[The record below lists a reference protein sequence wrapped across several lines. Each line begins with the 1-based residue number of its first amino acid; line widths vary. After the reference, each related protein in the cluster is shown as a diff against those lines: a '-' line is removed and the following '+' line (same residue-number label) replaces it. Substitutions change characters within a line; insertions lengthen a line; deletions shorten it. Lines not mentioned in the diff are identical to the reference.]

1 MKRRRKEQI
10 LIIGLGQ
17 FGMALTKTL
26 FEKGYEVIAVD
37 IDKKL
42 VNEASNYATDAI
54 CLDAI
59 DEISL
64 SKLSPRNRDLIIC
77 SIGSREPSIL
87 TVALLKQMGCENI
100 VARASESIH
109 ARILKAIGAK
119 CIINPEYEYGKKFAH
134 KILFKSLFFDN
145 NSEELEMFEI
155 PVQPF
160 MVDKNLKELQLPD
173 KYNVI
178 VAGVMKDNKYSRPMP
193 DEKFKPDDRILV
205 TGTNEDIEK
214 MMKENN

>member
-1 MKRRRKEQI
+1 MKKHIKEQV

-37 IDKKL
+37 VDKKL

-54 CLDAI
+54 CIDAI

-64 SKLSPRNRDLIIC
+64 SKLSPKTRDLIIC
-77 SIGSREPSIL
+77 SIGAREPSIL
-87 TVALLKQMGCENI
+87 AVALLKQMGCENI
-100 VARASESIH
+100 VARASEAIH

-119 CIINPEYEYGKKFAH
+119 RIINPEYEYGKKFAN
-134 KILFKSLFFDN
+134 KIIFKSIFLDN
-145 NSEELEMFEI
+145 NADELELFEI
-155 PVQPF
+155 PVQSF
-160 MVDKNLKELQLPD
+160 MIDKNLRELQLPD

-178 VAGVMKDNKYSRPMP
+178 VAGIMKDNKYTRPVP
-193 DEKFKPDDRILV
+193 DEKFQPNSRLLV

-214 MMKENN
+214 MIKENN

>member
-1 MKRRRKEQI
+1 MKRRNKEQI

-64 SKLSPRNRDLIIC
+64 SKLSPKNRDLIIC

-100 VARASESIH
+100 VARASETIH

-119 CIINPEYEYGKKFAH
+119 CIINPEYEYGKKFAN
-134 KILFKSLFFDN
+134 KIIFKSLFLEN
-145 NSEELEMFEI
+145 NFEGLELFEI

-160 MVDKNLKELQLPD
+160 MIDKNLKELQLPD

-178 VAGVMKDNKYSRPMP
+178 VAGIMKDNKYIRPIP
-193 DEKFKPDDRILV
+193 DEKFKPEDRLLV

-214 MMKENN
+214 MMKENK

>member
-1 MKRRRKEQI
+1 MKEQI

-26 FEKGYEVIAVD
+26 YEKGYEVIAVD
-37 IDKKL
+37 IDQKL

-54 CLDAI
+54 CIDAI
-59 DEISL
+59 DETSL

-77 SIGSREPSIL
+77 SIGTREPSIL
-87 TVALLKQMGCENI
+87 AVALLKQMGCENI
-100 VARASESIH
+100 IARASEAIH

-134 KILFKSLFFDN
+134 KIIFKSLFFDN
-145 NSEELEMFEI
+145 YSDELELFEI

-160 MVDKNLKELQLPD
+160 MVGKSLKELKLPD
-173 KYNVI
+173 KHNVI
-178 VAGVMKDNKYSRPMP
+178 VTGIMKNNKYTRPMP
-193 DEKFKPDDRILV
+193 DEKFEPNDRLIV

-214 MMKENN
+214 IMKENN

>member
-1 MKRRRKEQI
+1 MKKRNKEQI

-64 SKLSPRNRDLIIC
+64 SKLSPKNRDLIIC

-100 VARASESIH
+100 VARASEAIH

-134 KILFKSLFFDN
+134 KIIFKSLFLDN
-145 NSEELEMFEI
+145 NADGLELFEI

-160 MVDKNLKELQLPD
+160 MIDKNLKELQLPD

-178 VAGVMKDNKYSRPMP
+178 VAGVMKENKYSRPIP
-193 DEKFKPDDRILV
+193 DEKFKPGDRLLV
-205 TGTNEDIEK
+205 TGTNDDIEN
-214 MMKENN
+214 MMKGDN

>member
-1 MKRRRKEQI
+1 MRRRNKEQI

-26 FEKGYEVIAVD
+26 YEKGYEVIAVD

-59 DEISL
+59 DEVSL
-64 SKLSPRNRDLIIC
+64 SKLSPKNRDLIIC

-87 TVALLKQMGCENI
+87 TVALLKQMGCENV
-100 VARASESIH
+100 VARASEAIH

-134 KILFKSLFFDN
+134 KIMFKSLFLDN
-145 NSEELEMFEI
+145 NVEGLELFEI
-155 PVQPF
+155 PVPTF
-160 MVDKNLKELQLPD
+160 MIDKNLKELQLPD

-178 VAGVMKDNKYSRPMP
+178 VAGVMKDNKYSRPIP
-193 DEKFKPDDRILV
+193 DDNFKPEDRILV

-214 MMKENN
+214 MMKENK

>member
-1 MKRRRKEQI
+1 MRKRNKEQI

-26 FEKGYEVIAVD
+26 FEKGYDVIAVD
-37 IDKKL
+37 TDKKL

-54 CLDAI
+54 CLDDI

-64 SKLSPRNRDLIIC
+64 SKLSPKNRDLIIC
-77 SIGSREPSIL
+77 SIGLREPSIL

-100 VARASESIH
+100 VARASEAIH

-119 CIINPEYEYGKKFAH
+119 CIINPEYEYGKKFAN
-134 KILFKSLFFDN
+134 KILFKSLFLDN
-145 NSEELEMFEI
+145 NTDEFELFEI

-160 MVDKNLKELQLPD
+160 MIDKNLKELQLPD

-178 VAGVMKDNKYSRPMP
+178 VAGVMKDNKYSRPIP

>member
-1 MKRRRKEQI
+1 MKRRNREQI

-26 FEKGYEVIAVD
+26 YEKGYEVIAVD

-42 VNEASNYATDAI
+42 VNEASNYSTDAI

-64 SKLSPRNRDLIIC
+64 SKLSPKNRDLIIC

-134 KILFKSLFFDN
+134 KIMFKSLFLDN
-145 NSEELEMFEI
+145 NIEGLELFEI
-155 PVQPF
+155 PAQPF
-160 MVDKNLKELQLPD
+160 MIDKNLKELQLPD

-178 VAGVMKDNKYSRPMP
+178 VAGVMKDNKYTRPVP
-193 DEKFKPDDRILV
+193 DERFKPEDRLLV

-214 MMKENN
+214 MIKENS

>member
-1 MKRRRKEQI
+1 MKRRSKEQI

-37 IDKKL
+37 TDKKL

-54 CLDAI
+54 CLDDI

-77 SIGSREPSIL
+77 SIGTREPSIL

-100 VARASESIH
+100 IARASEAIH

-119 CIINPEYEYGKKFAH
+119 CIINPEYEYGKRFAN
-134 KILFKSLFFDN
+134 KIIFKSLFLDN
-145 NSEELEMFEI
+145 NADALELFEI

-160 MVDKNLKELQLPD
+160 MIDKSLRELQLPD
-173 KYNVI
+173 RYNVI
-178 VAGVMKDNKYSRPMP
+178 VAGIMKENKYTRPRP
-193 DEKFKPDDRILV
+193 DEKFQANDRILV

>member
-1 MKRRRKEQI
+1 MKKHIKEQV

-17 FGMALTKTL
+17 FGMALTRTL

-37 IDKKL
+37 VDKKL

-54 CLDAI
+54 CIDAI

-64 SKLSPRNRDLIIC
+64 SKLSPKTRDLIIC
-77 SIGSREPSIL
+77 SIGAREPSIL
-87 TVALLKQMGCENI
+87 AVALLKQMGCENI
-100 VARASESIH
+100 VARASEAIH

-119 CIINPEYEYGKKFAH
+119 RIINPEYEYGKKFAN
-134 KILFKSLFFDN
+134 KIIFKSIFLDN
-145 NSEELEMFEI
+145 NADELELFEI
-155 PVQPF
+155 PVQSF
-160 MVDKNLKELQLPD
+160 MIDKNLRELQLPD

-178 VAGVMKDNKYSRPMP
+178 VAGIMKDNKYTRPVP
-193 DEKFKPDDRILV
+193 DEKFQPNSRLLV

-214 MMKENN
+214 MIKEND

>member
-1 MKRRRKEQI
+1 MKRRNKEQI

-37 IDKKL
+37 TDKKL
-42 VNEASNYATDAI
+42 VNEASNYSTDAI

-64 SKLSPRNRDLIIC
+64 AKLSPKNRDLIIC
-77 SIGSREPSIL
+77 SISQREPSIL

-100 VARASESIH
+100 VARVSEAIH

-134 KILFKSLFFDN
+134 KIIFKSLFLEN
-145 NSEELEMFEI
+145 NVEGLDLFEI
-155 PVQPF
+155 PVLPF
-160 MVDKNLKELQLPD
+160 MIDKNLKELKLPD

-178 VAGVMKDNKYSRPMP
+178 VAGIMKDNKYSRPIP
-193 DEKFKPDDRILV
+193 DEKFKQEDRLLI

-214 MMKENN
+214 MMKENS

>member
-1 MKRRRKEQI
+1 MKRHKEQI

-64 SKLSPRNRDLIIC
+64 SKLSPKNRDLIIC

-100 VARASESIH
+100 IAKASEAIH

-134 KILFKSLFFDN
+134 KIIFKSLFLDN
-145 NSEELEMFEI
+145 DVEGLELFEI
-155 PVQPF
+155 PVQHF
-160 MVDKNLKELQLPD
+160 MVDKTLKELQLPD

-178 VAGVMKDNKYSRPMP
+178 VAGVMKDNKYSRPIP
-193 DEKFKPDDRILV
+193 DEKFKPEDRLLV

-214 MMKENN
+214 MLQENN